1 VGVETLGASCWGL
14 VDPGVDPDP
23 WEPKMRSLGLL
34 EAMRIERGSPA
45 FRGHRG
51 R

>member
-1 VGVETLGASCWGL
+1 MGVETLGASCWGL
-14 VDPGVDPDP
+14 VDPGVDLDP
-23 WEPKMRSLGLL
+23 WRLKKRSLGLL